1 MILVLCASKLDIYTR
16 SVAITVLHAG
26 SLLFIYVARNED
38 WVLRQKEDW
47 GYVSIMARF
56 FQKWIRNTFNLKVTI
71 HADILPVIPGRIFDR
86 MSVSYLA
93 RDHSTRGK
101 SIYHFY
107 LAYFKPFWTD
117 CQTEGYSSDNFGMV
131 YWDRPKGSLSHPER
145 IRYFA
150 DKNCIKISHLIS
162 HEIMRM
168 MGKPRRVYFD
178 AIHDLWQKHMEGII
192 PFLRFNEGFDSVSMG
207 DSYHFATVD
216 LRKISAV

>member
-1 MILVLCASKLDIYTR
+1 
-16 SVAITVLHAG
+16 LHTL
-26 SLLFIYVARNED
+26 SLFFIYVSKNED

-56 FQKWIRNTFNLKVTI
+56 YQKWIRGAFSLKI
-71 HADILPVIPGRIFDR
+71 NANADILPVIPGRIFDR

-107 LAYFKPFWTD
+107 LSYFKPFWTD

-131 YWDRPKGSLSHPER
+131 YWDRPKNSLSNSER
-145 IRYFA
+145 IKFFA
-150 DKNCIKISHLIS
+150 DKNCTKISHLIS

-168 MGKPRRVYFD
+168 MGKPRRTYFE
-178 AIHDLWQKHMEGII
+178 AIHDLWQKHTEGDL
-192 PFLRFNEGFDSVSMG
+192 PFLLFNERFESVAIG
-207 DSYHFATVD
+207 ERYHFATVD
-216 LRKISAV
+216 LSKISTP

>member
-1 MILVLCASKLDIYTR
+1 
-16 SVAITVLHAG
+16 LHTL
-26 SLLFIYVARNED
+26 SLFFIYVSKNED

-56 FQKWIRNTFNLKVTI
+56 FQKWIRGAFSLKINTN
-71 HADILPVIPGRIFDR
+71 ADILPVIPGRIFDR

-107 LAYFKPFWTD
+107 LSYFKPFWTD

-131 YWDRPKGSLSHPER
+131 YWDRPKNSLSNSER
-145 IRYFA
+145 IKFFA
-150 DKNCIKISHLIS
+150 DKNCTKISHLIS

-168 MGKPRRVYFD
+168 MGKPRRTYFE
-178 AIHDLWQKHMEGII
+178 AIHDLWQKHTEGDL
-192 PFLRFNEGFDSVSMG
+192 PFLLFNERFESVAIG
-207 DSYHFATVD
+207 ERYHFATVD
-216 LRKISAV
+216 LSKISTP

>member
-1 MILVLCASKLDIYTR
+1 M
-16 SVAITVLHAG
+16 
-26 SLLFIYVARNED
+26 SLFFIYVSKNED

-47 GYVSIMARF
+47 GYVSIMTRF
-56 FQKWIRNTFNLKVTI
+56 FQKWIRNAFSLKLNTN
-71 HADILPVIPGRIFDR
+71 ADILPVIPGRIFDR

-117 CQTEGYSSDNFGMV
+117 CQTEGYCSDNFGMV
-131 YWDRPKGSLSHPER
+131 YWDRPKNTLSNSER
-145 IRYFA
+145 IKFFA

-168 MGKPRRVYFD
+168 MGKPRRIYFD
-178 AIHDLWQKHMEGII
+178 AIHDLWQKHTEGGL
-192 PFLRFNEGFDSVSMG
+192 PFLLFNERFESVAIG
-207 DSYHFATVD
+207 ERYHFATVD
-216 LRKISAV
+216 LSKISTP

>member
-1 MILVLCASKLDIYTR
+1 
-16 SVAITVLHAG
+16 LHPV
-26 SLLFIYVARNED
+26 SLFFIYVSKNEE
-38 WVLRQKEDW
+38 WVLRQNEDW

-56 FQKWIRNTFNLKVTI
+56 FQKWIRNAFNLKINTN
-71 HADILPVIPGRIFDR
+71 ADLLPVIPGRVFDR

-131 YWDRPKGSLSHPER
+131 YWDRPKNALSNSER
-145 IRYFA
+145 IKFFA

-168 MGKPRRVYFD
+168 MGKPRRIYFD
-178 AIHDLWQKHMEGII
+178 AIHDLWQKHTEGDL
-192 PFLRFNEGFDSVSMG
+192 PFLLFNERFESVAIG
-207 DSYHFATVD
+207 DPYHFATVD
-216 LRKISAV
+216 LSKISTP